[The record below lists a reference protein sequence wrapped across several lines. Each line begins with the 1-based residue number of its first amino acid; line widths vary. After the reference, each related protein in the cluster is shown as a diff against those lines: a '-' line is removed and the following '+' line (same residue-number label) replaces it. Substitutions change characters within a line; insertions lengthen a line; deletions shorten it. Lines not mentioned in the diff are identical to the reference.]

1 MCHDC
6 LVTYETKLKM
16 RGQFNEYALDK
27 MKQNAES
34 FFKQADV
41 EVGLIKES
49 LKEISFVNNEHG
61 EVEKW
66 EFDNSESLIEKI
78 DNDYAQFK
86 EKTLNKFVVE
96 K

>member
-6 LVTYETKLKM
+6 LVSYETKLKM
-16 RGQFNEYALDK
+16 RGQFDEYALDK

-41 EVGLIKES
+41 EVELIKDS

-66 EFDNSESLIEKI
+66 EFDDSEATMQRI
-78 DNDYAQFK
+78 DDHYNKFK
-86 EKTLNKFVVE
+86 KNTLNKFVVE